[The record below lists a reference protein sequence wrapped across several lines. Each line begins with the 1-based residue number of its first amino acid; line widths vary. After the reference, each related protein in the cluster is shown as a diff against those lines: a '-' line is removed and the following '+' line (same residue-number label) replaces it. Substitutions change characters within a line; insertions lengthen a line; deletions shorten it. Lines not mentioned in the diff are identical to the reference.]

1 MYSSD
6 AILTSYVTLE
16 SPSSHLLHLSMDA
29 LGDDA
34 THTRAVAQSSTSPL
48 GKGPLKKDYAIGLLF
63 LLAVVLLWT
72 ASNFVTQ
79 ASLEALGCT
88 SFLKTLLEP
97 L

>member
-16 SPSSHLLHLSMDA
+16 SPSSHLSMDA

-79 ASLEALGCT
+79 ASLATLRDALPF
-88 SFLKTLLEP
+88 SRLY
-97 L
+97 